1 MKKEV
6 NVIDLFCGAGG
17 LSTGFKQA
25 GFNVILGIDNDGSA
39 LKTFKLNHPESE
51 ILEKDISK
59 ITKKDVTSKIGN
71 RKVDIIIGGP
81 PCQGFSLAGRRNPND
96 PRNFLI
102 NQFLRIVSLVEPEIF
117 VIENVHG
124 LRSMKDENGR
134 LVLDLIGKRIKK
146 LRYSLKTYILNA
158 EEYGVSQKR
167 KRIFL
172 VGGRKSVDLKIKKT
186 NKTLLKNIL
195 LDKNDVPGKY
205 FYSQKLI
212 KGFKRREKI
221 NKKLGRGFGW
231 RFLSPDDTSYTISAR
246 YYKDGAEA
254 LVKYSENQI
263 RRLTPEE
270 CALIQSFPKDYRFE
284 GGIIKMYK
292 QIGNAVPPKLGFAV
306 AKAIKN
312 AVF

>member
-59 ITKKDVTSKIGN
+59 
-71 RKVDIIIGGP
+71 
-81 PCQGFSLAGRRNPND
+81 ND